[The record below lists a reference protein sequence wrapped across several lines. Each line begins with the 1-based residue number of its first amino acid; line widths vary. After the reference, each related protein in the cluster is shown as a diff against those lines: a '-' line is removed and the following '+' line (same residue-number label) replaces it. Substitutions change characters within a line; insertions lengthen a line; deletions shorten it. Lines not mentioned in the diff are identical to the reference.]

1 MSGVTVIAS
10 RGYGTYDRLIA
21 VGAQSKAQSVSG
33 FSTAS
38 DMALDQWL
46 RLGAGVA
53 ALKGGV
59 GAVPSSSVFVDPG
72 SGRLTFKDIKGTT
85 HALHS

>member
-21 VGAQSKAQSVSG
+21 VGAQPKAQSVSG

-38 DMALDQWL
+38 DMALEQWL

-59 GAVPSSSVFVDPG
+59 GAVPCSSVFVDPG
-72 SGRLTFKDIKGTT
+72 SGRLTFKDAKGAT